1 MVLLQILSRIERQII
16 EISKKIQIGA
26 WKSYPN
32 INRKSGEKIYSKADK
47 AMIKQKRKTRK
58 KWQQTRNPQTKTELI
73 QITKTLS
80 LEIKKNNNA
89 AKSRSLSEL
98 SSEHLATTF
107 SLTDTSANSVYK
119 NTIFGVTPVYG
130 IRSSYCFSKLWS
142 VLTRTTL

>member
-32 INRKSGEKIYSKADK
+32 INRKSGEKIYSKALK
-47 AMIKQKRKTRK
+47 AMVKQKRKTRK

-89 AKSRSLSEL
+89 AISRSLSEL
-98 SSEHLATTF
+98 STGS
-107 SLTDTSANSVYK
+107 N
-119 NTIFGVTPVYG
+119 
-130 IRSSYCFSKLWS
+130 
-142 VLTRTTL
+142 